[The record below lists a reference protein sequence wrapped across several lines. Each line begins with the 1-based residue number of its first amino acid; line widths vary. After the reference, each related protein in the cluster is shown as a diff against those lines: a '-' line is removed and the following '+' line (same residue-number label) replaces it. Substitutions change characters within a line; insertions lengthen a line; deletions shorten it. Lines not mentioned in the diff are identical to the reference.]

1 MVGFDWQSTT
11 SYQCSEVNLGPGG
24 TVVELQAVTFSR
36 TVIINKQKKKKETEK
51 KKKKKCREV
60 VKH

>member
-1 MVGFDWQSTT
+1 
-11 SYQCSEVNLGPGG
+11 VNLGPGG